1 MAKSN
6 VTEQTENA
14 ESNKTVTVDAGT
26 VSDSEPA
33 SVESGVETESDG
45 DAESNGGE
53 TDTEADADTEQ
64 NTDDNSEELVV
75 KNLIAVL
82 PILFESHLYNPGD
95 KLPCHN
101 IDMVDAWIVCGSAE
115 WKAPNA
121 DKKVKVKSA
130 SAKPG
135 MTGMA
140 VPSGEEDLAGKLP
153 VSPCRGRGRK

>member
-1 MAKSN
+1 MAKNDS
-6 VTEQTENA
+6 VEQNEIA
-14 ESNKTVTVDAGT
+14 ESA
-26 VSDSEPA
+26 EQ
-33 SVESGVETESDG
+33 DG
-45 DAESNGGE
+45 EL
-53 TDTEADADTEQ
+53 DADTAQ
-64 NTDDNSEELVV
+64 NTANTSEESVV

-115 WKAPNA
+115 WKAPDA

-130 SAKPG
+130 SATPG

-153 VSPCRGRGRK
+153 VSPRRGRGRK

>member
-1 MAKSN
+1 MAKNDS
-6 VTEQTENA
+6 VEQNEIA
-14 ESNKTVTVDAGT
+14 ESA
-26 VSDSEPA
+26 EQ
-33 SVESGVETESDG
+33 DG
-45 DAESNGGE
+45 EL
-53 TDTEADADTEQ
+53 DADTAQ
-64 NTDDNSEELVV
+64 NTANTSEESVV

-115 WKAPNA
+115 WRAPNA

-130 SAKPG
+130 SATPG

-153 VSPCRGRGRK
+153 VSPRRGRGRK